1 MTRVP
6 SFIPLELDSHVLI
19 KLIPENQLDPT
30 EPRGVALLKAGDT
43 YEITTDTAIRRFG
56 SRRLDYLGA
65 RPCAGQGNAGRFR
78 TSAQGQD

>member
-43 YEITTDTAIRRFG
+43 HEITIRRFG
-56 SRRLDYLGA
+56 SRSLGYLGA
-65 RPCAGQGNAGRFR
+65 GACAGQGNAGRFR
-78 TSAQGQD
+78 TNAQGQD